1 MVRLKIDNEKARES
15 VSLALH
21 MAGEMIKNTKM
32 IFFNKSYDDNDID
45 GRTGTV
51 FQSLH

>member
-21 MAGEMIKNTKM
+21 MAVKKIKNTKM
-32 IFFNKSYDDNDID
+32 IFFDKSYDDNDSD
-45 GRTGTV
+45 GRTGTI